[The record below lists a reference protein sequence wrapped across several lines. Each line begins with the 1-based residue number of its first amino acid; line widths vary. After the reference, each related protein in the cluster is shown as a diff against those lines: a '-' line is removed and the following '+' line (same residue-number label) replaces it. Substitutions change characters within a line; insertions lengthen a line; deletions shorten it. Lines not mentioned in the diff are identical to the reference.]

1 MDKQEKNAEIVA
13 LSDNMGK
20 SQICLCADYRGLTVA
35 QLSQLR
41 AEIRKAGCGAKVVKN
56 TLARISAQKAWNA
69 SGSSVVA
76 GGADSLTSS
85 GLKKF
90 LDIFEGP
97 TLLVW
102 SYSDPIAP
110 AKVLSKFSKDNEK
123 LSLKGAFFE
132 GDFVDASGI
141 AALSAMPGREE
152 LFGQLLRLINAPAT
166 NLVRL
171 LNANATQTVRVIDE
185 RRKQLEGV

>member
-1 MDKQEKNAEIVA
+1 MDKQGKNAEILA
-13 LSDNMGK
+13 LLDNMSK

-41 AEIRKAGCGAKVVKN
+41 AEIRKAGCGGKVVKN
-56 TLARISAQKAWNA
+56 TLARISAEKAW
-69 SGSSVVA
+69 S
-76 GGADSLTSS
+76 ADSLTSS

-102 SYSDPIAP
+102 SYADPIAP

-152 LFGQLLRLINAPAT
+152 LFGQLLRLINTPAT

-185 RRKQLEGV
+185 RRKQWEGV

>member
-1 MDKQEKNAEIVA
+1 MNKQEKNAEIAA
-13 LSDNMGK
+13 LTDNMSK
-20 SQICLCADYRGLTVA
+20 SQICLCADYRGLTVS

-41 AEIRKAGCGAKVVKN
+41 AEIRKAGCGGKVVKN
-56 TLARISAQKAWNA
+56 TLARISAQKVWSA
-69 SGSSVVA
+69 A
-76 GGADSLTSS
+76 GGAESLAPS
-85 GLKKF
+85 GVKKF

-102 SYSDPIAP
+102 SYADPIAP

-132 GDFVDASGI
+132 GNFVDAAGI

-152 LFGQLLRLINAPAT
+152 LFGQLLRLINTPAT